1 MARFGNV
8 WNIIDVWVTELES
21 AAAGQ
26 KKGTRSRYQALVT
39 ALKLINRATALTPE
53 LDLTML
59 MYVLA
64 DPIIVNRV
72 LATSSSV
79 TRNYSDVTCTRS
91 GLTVYQDWFK
101 DPLGSL

>member
-8 WNIIDVWVTELES
+8 WNIIDGWVTELES

-26 KKGTRSRYQALVT
+26 NKGTRSRYQALVT

-53 LDLTML
+53 LNPTML

-64 DPIIVNRV
+64 DPIIVNRI
-72 LATSSSV
+72 LATLQQC
-79 TRNYSDVTCTRS
+79 DQE
-91 GLTVYQDWFK
+91 L
-101 DPLGSL
+101 L